1 MGFVLLICNF
11 EKLDFTRSPYSL
23 QVLLNPLMF
32 GIFVC
37 QTCSIN
43 RRTGRPTALEDGKLK
58 RYIKSLYV
66 GRGFN
71 G

>member
-1 MGFVLLICNF
+1 MGPILLICNF
-11 EKLDFTRSPYSL
+11 EKIDLTRSPYSL
-23 QVLLNPLMF
+23 QVLLNSLMF

-37 QTCSIN
+37 QTYSIN
-43 RRTGRPTALEDGKLK
+43 RRTGRPTAFEDGKLK
-58 RYIKSLYV
+58 RNTKSLYV